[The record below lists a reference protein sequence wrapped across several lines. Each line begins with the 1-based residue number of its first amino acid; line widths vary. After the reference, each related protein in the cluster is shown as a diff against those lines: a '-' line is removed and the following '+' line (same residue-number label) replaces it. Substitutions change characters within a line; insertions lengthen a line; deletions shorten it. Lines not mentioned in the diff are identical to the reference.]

1 MCESNSLNNGTTD
14 FQDLLI
20 CESSIDDILT
30 SINNK
35 ISTSQS
41 SSTNLSE
48 FKPQIEEMPFNNNTL
63 NSSPPQSGDLSLN
76 EFQYPVPSSDMLSP
90 GSPESFLDLSDS
102 TSLDNICPESLQY
115 SLTSKQNSTE
125 DIFSQKPFL
134 YTQNS
139 TNIGDFNPSE
149 PLYYS
154 PNLSESSIEEIYSPD
169 ILSPLTYNNFKDL
182 SVSPINFA
190 LADIGSNSSMKDIFD
205 TSDNL
210 LTSESN
216 LDPSPPVILSENGK
230 KRTSIKYESSSD
242 ESLKKKRKTTNE
254 TVKNYKS
261 TKKVKSQKSNEGS
274 NKRLNVSG
282 IDADTIK
289 TILASLFNA
298 KNRNVEFKSVQG
310 NHSDDDDENMTCDEN
325 ENENMSCDEATSSD
339 TKLQTP
345 RSKSSTS
352 PSQQQPNSETLT
364 NKQKKKVAHNV
375 IERRYRNN
383 INDRI
388 NELKN
393 VVPALCHL
401 KSKDDDA
408 IEEVD
413 GIPAATKTNK
423 ATILKKA
430 TEYIVYLKR
439 NNRKIN
445 NENDILKKIVETIPG
460 GAELY
465 NSYLTN
471 ENELTPPRTPPSEID
486 RSSYRNEFPPSGN
499 GGSRILMS
507 LFMCMTFLTDPS
519 EYVHSVS
526 HHHHDE
532 GRVITGNDSIE
543 PTVQNKIYNSQ
554 NNMTIDI
561 WYFARVFIF
570 LICFTYVIWP
580 SFFSIKSQR
589 IRKSTIISCLN
600 SKTKD
605 STELYS
611 SLSNTSSMNTL
622 EYAVGLFLE
631 SLRLFIR
638 RFFGY
643 EISCGSVDVDMDERL
658 LEIELWN
665 RLGEAELCGGNKRAT
680 RLSVLYTCFKT
691 INLLENPYI
700 YHRCMRTS
708 PSRIYA
714 NAALQCHV
722 GLRSIPI
729 LSHKA
734 VSYFWNLAIRGKS
747 FSNLEEKWL
756 EIALI
761 NDKDN
766 KILEFVTNRIN
777 YHVFHLSKNEETP
790 KSIINT
796 TVPLIYVSEVQALFH
811 IKDAFSNLI
820 SVRHNVNKVQKKSK
834 FTFSELLSITTPT
847 SLMHWYA
854 LVGCIVQAFYD
865 GNNDLGVKLIN
876 KLKEESKTNND
887 LSKQIITLSLLSRS
901 LLIFGKVEA
910 SIHYADK
917 VANYVSLKKNQKTEN
932 VEIDKDLVI
941 REIVNDIEKLA
952 EFCVGWV
959 VLETRIVALGVI
971 GNLLSKNKGKAL
983 PNVLDDKYITTSIDI
998 WTRYLRRSSKF
1009 DVFDRIP
1016 KIREKLIRKLDIVG
1030 RIVSGLDE
1038 EIDSRCDRDDYDK
1051 QDNSEYIATR
1061 ALRVLKDM

>member
-1 MCESNSLNNGTTD
+1 MCESNSLNNGSTD

-35 ISTSQS
+35 TSTSQS

-76 EFQYPVPSSDMLSP
+76 EFQYPAPSSDMLSL

-102 TSLDNICPESLQY
+102 TSLDNISPESLQY

-149 PLYYS
+149 PLYCS

-182 SVSPINFA
+182 NVSPINFA
-190 LADIGSNSSMKDIFD
+190 LADIGSNSSMKDIFG

-210 LTSESN
+210 ITSESN

-274 NKRLNVSG
+274 NKRLNVSE
-282 IDADTIK
+282 INVDTIK

-310 NHSDDDDENMTCDEN
+310 NHSDDDDENMACDEN
-325 ENENMSCDEATSSD
+325 ENGNMSCDEATSSD

-345 RSKSSTS
+345 RS
-352 PSQQQPNSETLT
+352 N
-364 NKQKKKVAHNV
+364 
-375 IERRYRNN
+375 
-383 INDRI
+383 
-388 NELKN
+388 
-393 VVPALCHL
+393 
-401 KSKDDDA
+401 KDDDV

-430 TEYIVYLKR
+430 TEYIVYLKK

-465 NSYLTN
+465 DSYLTN

-486 RSSYRNEFPPSGN
+486 RSLYRNEFPPSGN

-519 EYVHSVS
+519 KYVQSVS

-543 PTVQNKIYNSQ
+543 
-554 NNMTIDI
+554 
-561 WYFARVFIF
+561 
-570 LICFTYVIWP
+570 
-580 SFFSIKSQR
+580 
-589 IRKSTIISCLN
+589 ST
-600 SKTKD
+600 TKD
-605 STELYS
+605 LTELYSSLS

-622 EYAVGLFLE
+622 EYAIGLFLE

-638 RFFGY
+638 RLSGC

-665 RLGEAELCGGNKRAT
+665 RLGEAELCG
-680 RLSVLYTCFKT
+680 
-691 INLLENPYI
+691 ENPYI

-734 VSYFWNLAIRGKS
+734 VSYFWNLAIREKN

-766 KILEFVTNRIN
+766 KILEIVTNRIN
-777 YHVFHLSKNEETP
+777 YRVFHLSKNEETP

-811 IKDAFSNLI
+811 IKDVFSNLI

-854 LVGCIVQAFYD
+854 LVGCIVQAFYE

-876 KLKEESKTNND
+876 KLKEESKTNDD

-901 LLIFGKVEA
+901 LLICGKVEA

-983 PNVLDDKYITTSIDI
+983 PNVLDDKYITRSIDI

-1016 KIREKLIRKLDIVG
+1016 KLREKLIRKLDIVG

-1038 EIDSRCDRDDYDK
+1038 EIDSQCDRDDYDK

-1061 ALRVLKDM
+1061 ALRVLKDIRILQYKERITGHDLGHERSVGTSYR